1 MLQNLDPINHFFFA
15 FFSYVSTKFFVSI
28 LITDSYPLGRMSRSK
43 FVESF
48 NLAQNGSSVD
58 DPIEVLGPN
67 NGYGTMLVCRNIRGL
82 FSGIFEP
89 CMRRKMPVKL
99 SCSLSLT
106 MEWFF
111 LSCDILPI
119 FYPKKKLYYVGYKKN
134 KTQ

>member
-1 MLQNLDPINHFFFA
+1 
-15 FFSYVSTKFFVSI
+15 
-28 LITDSYPLGRMSRSK
+28 MSRSK

-119 FYPKKKLYYVGYKKN
+119 FYSKKVVLRRIPKKKRKKKEISN
-134 KTQ
+134 WYHT